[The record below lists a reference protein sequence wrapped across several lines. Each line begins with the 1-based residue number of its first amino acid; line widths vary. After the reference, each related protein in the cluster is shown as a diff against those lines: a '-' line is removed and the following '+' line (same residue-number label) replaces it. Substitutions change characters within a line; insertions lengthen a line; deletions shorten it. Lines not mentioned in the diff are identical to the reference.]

1 MTRSKALR
9 HPFMKTTPPS
19 KRLVIVHGDK
29 GGVGK
34 STFARLLADYYTS
47 HSLDWC
53 GYDTDATNGH
63 LLRFYPGH
71 TTPIDI
77 HEPGSLDQLLNS
89 LEQDGRHWLVDLGAQ
104 GGDKLVAWMAETEF
118 LAVCHE
124 LGVGITIAFVLSP
137 VKDSAVLLK
146 SVTDQLGDEVSYLV
160 VKNEATGASFAIYD
174 ASKTKVRLMENLGA
188 TEILF
193 PELLEHVYYKIDKHN
208 LAWSES
214 LQGNTLELAERQRVK
229 AFLRA
234 GFAEVEKAKTLLV
247 S

>member
-1 MTRSKALR
+1 MTRSKPIGNL
-9 HPFMKTTPPS
+9 FMKPAPTN

-34 STFARLLADYYTS
+34 STVARLLADYYTS
-47 HSLDWC
+47 HSLDWR

-63 LLRFYPGH
+63 LLRFYPER
-71 TTPIDI
+71 TRAIDI
-77 HEPGSLDQLLNS
+77 HESGSLDQLLNS

-118 LAVCHE
+118 LAVCRE
-124 LGVGITIAFVLSP
+124 LGVSVTIAFVLSP

-146 SVTDQLGDEVSYLV
+146 TVADQLGSEVSYLV
-160 VKNEATGASFAIYD
+160 VKNEATGSSFAIYD
-174 ASKTKVRLMENLGA
+174 SSKTKARLIDDLA
-188 TEILF
+188 AIEIRF

-208 LAWSES
+208 LGWSES
-214 LQGNTLELAERQRVK
+214 LQGKTLELAERQRVK
-229 AFLRA
+229 AFLRTS
-234 GFAEVEKAKTLLV
+234 FAELEKAKVFLV